1 MKEGGGTAP
10 SPPLSF
16 PPLHALPPLPPARPP
31 RLRLRRADGRD
42 LAAANP
48 PPTPQLE
55 ESGQREKL
63 KQAFRERLV
72 ECGWRDEIAEQ
83 CRQIV
88 KDQAAESGAESV
100 TVQGIAEELF
110 PVALSTVPDH
120 VKAEIL
126 AKIRSAI
133 ISSKNQ

>member
-1 MKEGGGTAP
+1 MLTAAP
-10 SPPLSF
+10 DLASNAPDL
-16 PPLHALPPLPPARPP
+16 AWAAAAT
-31 RLRLRRADGRD
+31 LRL
-42 LAAANP
+42 
-48 PPTPQLE
+48 QLE
-55 ESGQREKL
+55 ESGQREQL
-63 KQAFRERLV
+63 KKAFRERLV

-133 ISSKNQ
+133 IFSKNQ